1 MRKVKVV
8 AGLDGTFEVLK
19 GLEIT
24 NFGEDINI
32 DFELGQMDDF
42 ATATTGAELKG
53 LWFVGEVNAKG
64 VRGGSGGHL
73 RLTASRD

>member
-1 MRKVKVV
+1 MRKVKIV

-19 GLEIT
+19 GLEVT
-24 NFGEDINI
+24 NFGEDISI

-42 ATATTGAELKG
+42 AAATAGAEFKG
-53 LWFVGEVNAKG
+53 LWFVGEVTAKG